1 MVEAGK
7 VRGLIIVT
15 GFSNSQKLAW
25 MNNLIMA
32 LKSEFDPESK
42 KFKITGYEWK

>member
-1 MVEAGK
+1 VVEGGRVK
-7 VRGLIIVT
+7 GLIIVT

-32 LKSEFDPESK
+32 LESEFDPEFK
-42 KFKITGYEWK
+42 KFKVTGYEWK